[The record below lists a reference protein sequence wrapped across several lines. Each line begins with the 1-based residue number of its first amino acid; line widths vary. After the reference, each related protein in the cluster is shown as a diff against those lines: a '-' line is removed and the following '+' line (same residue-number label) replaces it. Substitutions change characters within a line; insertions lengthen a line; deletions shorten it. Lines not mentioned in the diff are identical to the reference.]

1 MNEPIHRVV
10 YKEKYGPWVNKREYA
25 VKPTS
30 THFTQLAAV
39 ASAKEMLRREGGGT
53 LIIRG
58 PNGLIRERIDVR
70 PGSGISVFRTGDG
83 FK

>member
-10 YKEKYGPWVNKREYA
+10 YKEKFGPLVNKREYA
-25 VKPTS
+25 DEPTS

-53 LIIRG
+53 LFIRG
-58 PNGLIRERIDVR
+58 PNGLIRDRIDVR
-70 PGSGISVFRTGDG
+70 PDRGVSIFRTGDG
-83 FK
+83 YR